1 MPGLPSNVSEN
12 SLSAVSDVDRIDRYR
27 RLSRRFVLL
36 TLVCSVVPL
45 LLVGWGVSTHYR
57 RFAEARV
64 MTSFRNEVQHHRK
77 IIELFLKEHSSKLK
91 LIAMT
96 HSREDIRR
104 PGRLRFIFDMIN
116 QEHWNLADL
125 GVIDAEGK
133 HLAYVGPYDHQNKNY
148 REAHWFKIVMEKG
161 LYISDMF
168 MGFRREP
175 HFVIAV
181 RGGDDQGHW
190 ILRATMDTEAF
201 RALVE
206 NVMIGRTGEVFLVNG
221 NGIYQTTPR
230 YSGRIMESA
239 SMPMG
244 EAHLGIRVRQEAA
257 GAGSNDGQPDRQIV
271 STAWLAMPQWMLV
284 VRQNLDEAFGAEN
297 RASLSVLAFLLV
309 SAATILLVSALVTRY
324 MLNLVKRRDAE
335 AEILNRQLIQAGKMA
350 SIGEL
355 SLGVAHEINNPL
367 AIISTERQLLLD
379 ASKEA
384 NGIDPDFGD
393 QLDDSMNQIDTQIK
407 RCTRITHNLLKFSR
421 RTQSVLDMV
430 DINSFI
436 REFIEQMER
445 EKKSSSIAFLE
456 YLSPDV
462 PPILSDLSQL
472 EQVFLNLITNAID
485 AHECKQQHNG
495 SVAVSST
502 FLKSEGLVEIVVSDT
517 GVGISKENLTKV
529 FDPFFST
536 KPIGKGTG
544 LGLSI
549 CYSIIMRLGGQI
561 QVKSILNQGTDF
573 TIRLPLRSSEV
584 QMAPNESEYLMKL
597 AC

>member
-1 MPGLPSNVSEN
+1 
-12 SLSAVSDVDRIDRYR
+12 
-27 RLSRRFVLL
+27 
-36 TLVCSVVPL
+36 
-45 LLVGWGVSTHYR
+45 
-57 RFAEARV
+57 
-64 MTSFRNEVQHHRK
+64 
-77 IIELFLKEHSSKLK
+77 
-91 LIAMT
+91 
-96 HSREDIRR
+96 
-104 PGRLRFIFDMIN
+104 
-116 QEHWNLADL
+116 
-125 GVIDAEGK
+125 
-133 HLAYVGPYDHQNKNY
+133 
-148 REAHWFKIVMEKG
+148 
-161 LYISDMF
+161 
-168 MGFRREP
+168 
-175 HFVIAV
+175 
-181 RGGDDQGHW
+181 
-190 ILRATMDTEAF
+190 MDTEAF

-221 NGIYQTTPR
+221 KGIYQTTPR
-230 YSGRIMESA
+230 YRGQIMESA

-244 EAHLGIRVRQEAA
+244 ESHPGIRVRQEAA
-257 GAGSNDGQPDRQIV
+257 EAGSNGGQPDRQIV

-284 VRQNLDEAFGAEN
+284 VRQNLDEAFGAEK
-297 RASLSVLAFLLV
+297 RANLSALALLHI
-309 SAATILLVSALVTRY
+309 SAATILLVTALVTRY

-335 AEILNRQLIQAGKMA
+335 AEILNRQLIQTSKMA

-367 AIISTERQLLLD
+367 AIISTEREILLD
-379 ASKEA
+379 ASRNA
-384 NGIDPDFGD
+384 IGIDSDFGD

-436 REFIEQMER
+436 RELIELMER
-445 EKKSSSIAFLE
+445 ETKSSGITFLE

-485 AHECKQQHNG
+485 AHECKKQHNG

-502 FLKSEGLVEIVVSDT
+502 FLKSECLVEIVVSDT
-517 GVGISKENLTKV
+517 GVGISEENLSKV

-536 KPIGKGTG
+536 KPTGKGTG

-573 TIRLPLRSSEV
+573 TIRLPLRSSEA
-584 QMAPNESEYLMKL
+584 QMVPNEPEYLMKL

>member
-1 MPGLPSNVSEN
+1 MPGSPSKVSEN
-12 SLSAVSDVDRIDRYR
+12 PPYAVSDVDRIDRYR

-45 LLVGWGVSTHYR
+45 LLVGWGISIHYR
-57 RFAEARV
+57 RFAETRI
-64 MTSFRNEVQHHRK
+64 MTSIRNEVQHHRK
-77 IIELFLKEHSSKLK
+77 VIELFLKEHSSKLK
-91 LIAMT
+91 IIAMT
-96 HSREDIRR
+96 HSRQDFSQ

-116 QEHWNLADL
+116 QEHWSLTDL
-125 GVIDAEGK
+125 GIIDAEGN
-133 HLAYVGPYDHQNKNY
+133 HLAYVGPYDLLNKNY
-148 REAHWFKIVMEKG
+148 REAHWFKMVMEKG

-181 RGGDDQGHW
+181 RGGDDQGSW
-190 ILRATMDTEAF
+190 ILRATVDTEAF

-239 SMPMG
+239 AMPVG
-244 EAHLGIRVRQEAA
+244 EVHPGIQVRQEAA
-257 GAGSNDGQPDRQIV
+257 EGASKGGQPDRQIV
-271 STAWLAMPQWMLV
+271 STAWLEMPQWMLV

-297 RASLSVLAFLLV
+297 RANLSVLTFLLI
-309 SAATILLVSALVTRY
+309 SAATILLVTVLVTRC
-324 MLNLVKRRDAE
+324 MLNLVKRRDEE
-335 AEILNRQLIQAGKMA
+335 AEMLNRQLIQTSKMA

-367 AIISTERQLLLD
+367 AIISTEREILLD

-384 NGIDPDFGD
+384 NGIDPDFGA

-407 RCTRITHNLLKFSR
+407 RCTRITHNLLRFSR
-421 RTQSVLDMV
+421 RTQPIMDMV

-436 REFIEQMER
+436 REVVELMER
-445 EKKSSSIAFLE
+445 EAKSSGITFCE
-456 YLSPDV
+456 RLSPDV

-472 EQVFLNLITNAID
+472 QQVFLNLITNAID
-485 AHECKQQHNG
+485 AHECKQHNG

-502 FLKSEGLVEIVVSDT
+502 FLETEGLVEIVVSDT
-517 GVGISKENLTKV
+517 GVGISEDNLSKV
-529 FDPFFST
+529 FDPFFTT

-573 TIRLPLRSSEV
+573 TIRLPLRSLEV
-584 QMAPNESEYLMKL
+584 QMAPNEHEYLMKL

>member
-1 MPGLPSNVSEN
+1 MPGLSSNISEK
-12 SLSAVSDVDRIDRYR
+12 SLSAVSDVDRIDRYQR
-27 RLSRRFVLL
+27 FSRRFVML
-36 TLVCSVVPL
+36 TLVFSVVPL
-45 LLVGWGVSTHYR
+45 LLVGWGISTHYM
-57 RFAEARV
+57 RFAETRV
-64 MTSFRNEVQHHRK
+64 LTSFRNEVQHHRK
-77 IIELFLKEHSSKLK
+77 IIELYLKEHSSKLK
-91 LIAMT
+91 LIAKT
-96 HSREDIRR
+96 HSREDFRR
-104 PGRLRFIFDMIN
+104 PGRLRIIFDMIN
-116 QEHWNLADL
+116 QEHWNLTDL

-133 HLAYVGPYDHQNKNY
+133 HLAYVGPYDLLNKNY
-148 REAHWFKIVMEKG
+148 REAHWFKMVMEKG
-161 LYISDMF
+161 VYISDMF

-230 YSGRIMESA
+230 YSGKIMDSA
-239 SMPMG
+239 SMPMR
-244 EAHLGIRVRQEAA
+244 EAHPGIRVRQEVAEAA
-257 GAGSNDGQPDRQIV
+257 FNGGQPDRQIV
-271 STAWLAMPQWMLV
+271 STAWLEMPQWMLV

-297 RASLSVLAFLLV
+297 RANLTVLVFLHI
-309 SAATILLVSALVTRY
+309 SAATILLVTALVTRS

-335 AEILNRQLIQAGKMA
+335 SEILNRQLIQTSKMA

-355 SLGVAHEINNPL
+355 SLGVADGINNPL
-367 AIISTERQLLLD
+367 AIISTEREILLD

-384 NGIDPDFGD
+384 SRIDPDFGD

-421 RTQSVLDMV
+421 RKQSVLEMV
-430 DINSFI
+430 DINSYI
-436 REFIEQMER
+436 SELIELMER
-445 EKKSSSIAFLE
+445 KTKSSGVTFAA
-456 YLSPDV
+456 YLSQDV

-472 EQVFLNLITNAID
+472 EQVFLNLITNAVD
-485 AHECKQQHNG
+485 AHECKHQDNG

-517 GVGISKENLTKV
+517 GVGISEENLSKV

-549 CYSIIMRLGGQI
+549 CYSIIIRLGGQI
-561 QVKSILNQGTDF
+561 QVKSILNQGTAF
-573 TIRLPLRSSEV
+573 TIRLPLRPSEV
-584 QMAPNESEYLMKL
+584 QIATNEPEYVMKL